1 MVNFLFSFLLSFL
14 TAIAGLALRGAMPF
28 GNGSLLAIDAW
39 GQYYPMLCAMKEA
52 IKSGELFWSGKG
64 LMGFNLWAQNA
75 YYTNSVLWLPLYLLP
90 DKLMIA
96 GINILAAIRIGLAGL
111 TCSIYLSGCTAK
123 KKPRGVDMKLPVF
136 SAAYAL
142 SAYTLAFINQFMWM
156 DAVICLP
163 LVIKGIDNI
172 RSKSGGIL
180 YIAALSY
187 TIISNFYIGYMVC
200 LFSVVYFAGCVI
212 GDRMSLGQL
221 WEKVWR
227 FLLYSLI
234 AGAISAVYTVPAYY
248 AIRNTAASGAGF
260 GGKIE
265 LYHPVTEVLAGFLP
279 FREISLVYGVPNI
292 YCGAVC
298 IALCILSFFIQK
310 NIRKRICIIS
320 GCIFFYLSL
329 NCNILDY
336 VWHGFHY
343 PNQLPGRW
351 SFCLIFLIVKQ
362 AYVCCGELEKLCR
375 EKNESRAVKKQQKPA
390 RAGHRPHSRF
400 SWCGVIVLLLFIEVT
415 ANAVYTFYSQI
426 RMVDGNEYYQTME
439 KYEKVAGDI
448 KAEDGSAFYRT
459 ELETPWNFNPGQ
471 LCGYKGISY
480 YSSTMSKTAY
490 DFFVNMG
497 MSVYAKN
504 LSTRYDKSCAADAF
518 LGVKYRINN
527 DKDGAGYTKNEAVLP
542 IGYSIKAE
550 SCEEFVKLL
559 NDKSADYGTVKN
571 FIDEN
576 VIGEMSDISVG
587 TGWHGLVGK
596 NEYISGNIMT
606 RSGILVISLP
616 YNEGWSIYIDGVK
629 QRTESLAGYMI
640 MTNIENGIHHIEM
653 KHRTKGLGVGAVIS
667 ILAIAGVGVYY
678 RRRN

>member
-1 MVNFLFSFLLSFL
+1 MVNFLFSFLLPFL
-14 TAIAGLALRGAMPF
+14 VVIAGLALRGAMPF
-28 GNGSLLAIDAW
+28 GDGSLLAIDAW

-52 IKSGELFWSGKG
+52 VKSGELFWSYKG
-64 LMGFNLWAQNA
+64 LLGFNLWAQNA
-75 YYTNSVLWLPLYLLP
+75 YYTNSILWLPLYLLP
-90 DKLMIA
+90 DRFMIA
-96 GINILAAIRIGLAGL
+96 GINIFAAIRIGLAGL
-111 TCSIYLSGCTAK
+111 TCSIYLYGCTTV
-123 KKPRGVDMKLPVF
+123 KKPRGVDMKLSVF

-172 RSKSGGIL
+172 RSKKGGIL

-200 LFSVVYFAGCVI
+200 LFSVVYFAGCAI
-212 GDRMSLGQL
+212 GDRMSLRQL

-265 LYHPVTEVLAGFLP
+265 FYHPVSEVLAGFLP
-279 FREISLVYGVPNI
+279 FQKISLVYEVPNI

-298 IALCILSFFIQK
+298 ILLCILSFFIQK

-320 GCIFFYLSL
+320 GCILFYLSL

-362 AYVCCGELEKLCR
+362 AYVCCGGFEKL
-375 EKNESRAVKKQQKPA
+375 
-390 RAGHRPHSRF
+390 HSRF
-400 SWCGVIVLLLFIEVT
+400 SWCRVIVLVLFAEVT

-426 RMVDGNEYYQTME
+426 RMVDGKEYYQTVE
-439 KYEKVAGDI
+439 KYEKAAGDI

-459 ELETPWNFNPGQ
+459 ELETPWNFNSGQ

-559 NDKSADYGTVKN
+559 NDKSADYGMVKN